1 MFFEISKFLNFFI
14 SPVTWIILLLIGAFV
29 CKNKKLRKTCLFGSI
44 AVFIIFTNS
53 VLVGYVKS
61 QTIKEYCQANID
73 TTKQYRLAIVMG
85 GFASIN
91 KQTGQLQYEQDR
103 ADRLWEAV
111 RLWRKGT
118 VEQILITGDPSSVIE
133 KDGTS
138 TASQFLQYMNEMQIP
153 QSVFVLEQQALN
165 STENARYT
173 AALLKQMNVPD
184 TACVL
189 ITSATHMKRSLK
201 CFAQEGLY
209 PDYLPVHTQFLT
221 TTINHKDFY
230 PSWKAAVEWQELL
243 NEWIGEIIYRVMGY
257 I

>member
-14 SPVTWIILLLIGAFV
+14 SPITWIILLLIGAFV

-44 AVFIIFTNS
+44 AVFIVFTNS

-61 QTIKEYCQANID
+61 QTIKEYCRTNID

-91 KQTGQLQYEQDR
+91 QQTGQLQYKQDR

-111 RLWRKGT
+111 RLWRKGI
-118 VEQILITGDPSSVIE
+118 VEQILITGDPTSIIE

-138 TASQFLQYMNEMQIP
+138 TTARFLQYMDEMKIP
-153 QSVFVLEQQALN
+153 PSVFVLEQEARN
-165 STENARYT
+165 SKENAQYT
-173 AALLKQMNVPD
+173 AALLKQMNIQD

-189 ITSATHMKRSLK
+189 ITSATHMERSLK

-209 PDYLPVHTQFLT
+209 PYYFPVHTQVSVAK
-221 TTINHKDFY
+221 INHRDFY
-230 PSWKAAVEWQELL
+230 PSWNAAIEWQELL
-243 NEWIGEIIYRVMGY
+243 NEWIGEIIYRIMGY